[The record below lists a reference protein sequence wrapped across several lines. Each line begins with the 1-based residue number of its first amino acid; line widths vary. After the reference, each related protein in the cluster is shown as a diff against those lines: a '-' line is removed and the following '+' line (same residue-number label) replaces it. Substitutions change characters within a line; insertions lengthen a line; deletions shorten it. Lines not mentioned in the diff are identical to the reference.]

1 MNAERVI
8 AQEGTDETSKRTDES
23 HGSETNDSDPGEV
36 TGPHFGRD
44 EQGQFDHRFW
54 RCAACG
60 FESID
65 PRLQWGCFRCA
76 DDADADAA
84 ADGDSAD
91 TDPRDRRRADA
102 D

>member
-8 AQEGTDETSKRTDES
+8 AQEGTDETTDRTTGDDPDEPTAS
-23 HGSETNDSDPGEV
+23 PPGEV

-44 EQGQFDHRFW
+44 EQGQFDHRYW
-54 RCAACG
+54 RCEACG

-76 DDADADAA
+76 DDAEKTE
-84 ADGDSAD
+84 D
-91 TDPRDRRRADA
+91 TDTAPRERRPVDA
-102 D
+102 E